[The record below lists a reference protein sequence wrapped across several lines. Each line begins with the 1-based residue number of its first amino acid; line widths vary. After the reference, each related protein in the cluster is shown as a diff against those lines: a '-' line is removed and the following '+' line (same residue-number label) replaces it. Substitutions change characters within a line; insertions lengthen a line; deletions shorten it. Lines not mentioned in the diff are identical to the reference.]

1 MYSNLRFE
9 LCLENTLM
17 NYSFHLFLNS
27 TNSQW
32 HYLNAYILQMLI
44 EVKKNKFLREGG
56 LRRVR
61 FVRKMILYVNCLRV
75 SATCTW
81 HELCCLEQNTSL
93 YQISEDNNLR
103 IIAFQLVQGGKEEQ
117 FKTLTV
123 DRAIFSQPLSP
134 TLLVIRTTHFLHGHQ
149 WNALS
154 FWINFDDSVCF
165 LLRLKK

>member
-1 MYSNLRFE
+1 MGQIYQIYSSTFNIPPHGLGVYVQQPTIWTLSWKYPYE
-9 LCLENTLM
+9 LLFSPFLKFNQFTMTL
-17 NYSFHLFLNS
+17 
-27 TNSQW
+27 SQCI
-32 HYLNAYILQMLI
+32 YTSNVDRGY
-44 EVKKNKFLREGG
+44 KNKFLREGG

-134 TLLVIRTTHFLHGHQ
+134 TL
-149 WNALS
+149 
-154 FWINFDDSVCF
+154 
-165 LLRLKK
+165 